1 MTTPPLPTM
10 REDPPLDGEPGLDR
24 QASNRLVS
32 ILTGLAILAEDFAA
46 GPIDNPRI
54 ARQMLRATEQGLTQ
68 ALQLVG
74 SLRSTIGRDRGWHAS
89 W

>member
-1 MTTPPLPTM
+1 MTTPPLPTT
-10 REDPPLDGEPGLDR
+10 RELPPLDGEPGLDR

-46 GPIDNPRI
+46 GPIEDPRM
-54 ARQMLRATEQGLTQ
+54 ARQMLRATERGLTQ

-74 SLRSTIGRDRGWHAS
+74 SLRSAIGKDRGWRES